1 MLDEVKIYRFK
12 PTFLE
17 MRKGHF
23 CLLLSQFLKYIS
35 IAIPFEPDKIF
46 LKNKKKILT
55 WITPHT
61 RANEGFLVEKIKTI
75 VESMIKRMLRTKVQ

>member
-1 MLDEVKIYRFK
+1 
-12 PTFLE
+12 

-35 IAIPFEPDKIF
+35 IVIPFEPDKIF
-46 LKNKKKILT
+46 FKNKKEILT
-55 WITPHT
+55 WITPYT

-75 VESMIKRMLRTKVQ
+75 VESMIKRMLRKKVQ